1 MSGEHVPL
9 TLWIEGLVAL
19 VIMTA
24 FVVHSHF
31 AFKTAHVEHHP
42 ARVRIGAAIQGLVLG
57 LLVGFVLVPLRM
69 RFMDGGADMESG
81 SSALA
86 FMPAVLLLILI
97 RRGVLLKAPVLSTY
111 LRAYRRAG
119 LLKQRDDV
127 TKALTK
133 LDIAEGRAV
142 PA

>member
-31 AFKTAHVEHHP
+31 VLKPAHVEHHP
-42 ARVRIGAAIQGLVLG
+42 ARVRIGAAIQGLVIG

-69 RFMDGGADMESG
+69 RFVDGGADMGSG

-86 FMPAVLLLILI
+86 FVPAVLLLILI
-97 RRGVLLKAPVLSTY
+97 RRDFFSRSRRLLLGQWP
-111 LRAYRRAG
+111 
-119 LLKQRDDV
+119 
-127 TKALTK
+127 
-133 LDIAEGRAV
+133 
-142 PA
+142 